1 MALNNVLSATIGF
14 FIMDLNIK
22 NFACNGCHDWRMLR
36 LHFRNIAIIMV
47 KGVDYDCLTLAN
59 IEQLI
64 YLWNYDRGKIYIWKN
79 QRSQRIQYQKTNL

>member
-64 YLWNYDRGKIYIWKN
+64 YL
-79 QRSQRIQYQKTNL
+79 